1 MPDFSKYSNY
11 DEKTSFSGVTFG
23 ANSPVLEVEQ
33 NELQQ
38 IQDTKFKR
46 LTEILGSCVHPLSDG
61 SVSFN
66 SGTNKLTL
74 TNCVAIAEGFSA
86 FINSA
91 EITMSRTNKV
101 AYVKLE
107 EITVKGNNTLKE
119 YGVTTGGNV
128 SNPIYDTRV
137 GAETTRRRLIAVTL
151 MAGASLPSNSSTI
164 KYAPVGEISDGEFIP
179 EFVVDSYVDLGLSVN
194 SDGELCVVYDE
205 EE

>member
-1 MPDFSKYSNY
+1 MPDFTKYSNY
-11 DEKTSFSGVTFG
+11 NEKTSFSGVTFG

-61 SVSFN
+61 SVVFN

-91 EITMSRTNKV
+91 EVTMSGANKV

-107 EITVKGNNTLKE
+107 ETTVKGNNTLKE
-119 YGVTTGGNV
+119 YGITTGGNI

-151 MAGASLPSNSSTI
+151 MAGASLPSDTPTI
-164 KYAPVGEISDGEFIP
+164 KYAPVGEISGGEFIP
-179 EFVVDSYVDLGLSVN
+179 EFVMNSFTDLGMIVEN
-194 SDGELCVVYDE
+194 GVICYVYDDE
-205 EE
+205 E

>member
-46 LTEILGSCVHPLSDG
+46 LTEILGSCVHPLSNG
-61 SVSFN
+61 SVAFN
-66 SGTNKLTL
+66 SDTNKLTL

-91 EITMSRTNKV
+91 EVTMSGTNKV

-107 EITVKGNNTLKE
+107 EITVKGSELSTMIANVDGVLISVKAKKLTTID
-119 YGVTTGGNV
+119 YGEL
-128 SNPIYDTRV
+128 Y
-137 GAETTRRRLIAVTL
+137 
-151 MAGASLPSNSSTI
+151 
-164 KYAPVGEISDGEFIP
+164 
-179 EFVVDSYVDLGLSVN
+179 GLSETKIERFLN
-194 SDGELCVVYDE
+194 C
-205 EE
+205 